1 MKRGWATSG
10 APIDPALL
18 LDLVQLEEPAYS
30 DECWSTNKTCAYEDV
45 TILIAVHPDLL
56 ETAPDVVEMLRTW
69 GFRLSIYREVAAW
82 QNENNNA
89 GANDAALWWLNG
101 NADIWRDWV
110 RNEAAA
116 AIEAALA
123 ANEIPDGWPDE

>member
-1 MKRGWATSG
+1 M
-10 APIDPALL
+10 
-18 LDLVQLEEPAYS
+18 
-30 DECWSTNKTCAYEDV
+30 
-45 TILIAVHPDLL
+45 IAVHPDLL